1 MWGSG
6 DRRTKREPSPYIC
19 DFSRGGLNVCVEAL
33 ASKPCS
39 EATDIGDRLSF
50 GSDCSNPTNPQSN
63 RKMYSGCVLVEFNET
78 K

>member
-1 MWGSG
+1 MGG
-6 DRRTKREPSPYIC
+6 ETLLESPTLPFC

>member
-6 DRRTKREPSPYIC
+6 DRRTKREPIPYIC
-19 DFSRGGLNVCVEAL
+19 GLGARFGCERFHANIQTAATKV
-33 ASKPCS
+33 
-39 EATDIGDRLSF
+39 TDIGDRLSF

>member
-6 DRRTKREPSPYIC
+6 DRRTKREPIPYIC

-39 EATDIGDRLSF
+39 EATNMVYLSF
-50 GSDCSNPTNPQSN
+50 
-63 RKMYSGCVLVEFNET
+63 SGLSLEGRGVNYNIEVICV
-78 K
+78 